1 MMCDFIIHKISRLHF
16 SDKVNMDISTTQVM
30 ILANKIKDT
39 IEVSLNPMASQIER
53 TKAYQV

>member
-1 MMCDFIIHKISRLHF
+1 MMRDSIIHKISRLHF

-30 ILANKIKDT
+30 MLANKIKDT
-39 IEVSLNPMASQIER
+39 IEVSLSPMASQIER